1 MSQTRFPLFPLAILI
16 IIGLLIGGGFAIHRI
31 SWLDGYK
38 TGQLVARGA
47 DGAVMP
53 YPPYRPSCVGPLLTL
68 GVIFLLLL
76 VAGKFFRFWAWKAAS
91 GSGASPAGPKSERW
105 VKHWHRH
112 RPHGP
117 MPPWCWG
124 WDEPSEEETMEPE
137 SDADTGD
144 TDVRAEA

>member
-16 IIGLLIGGGFAIHRI
+16 IIGLLIMGGFSIHRI
-31 SWLDGYK
+31 SWMDGYK

-53 YPPYRPSCVGPLLTL
+53 YPPYQSGCGGPLLTL
-68 GVIFLLLL
+68 GVIFLLFL
-76 VAGKFFRFWAWKAAS
+76 VVGKFFRFWAWKMAR
-91 GSGASPAGPKSERW
+91 GPWMMAHGLKGERW
-105 VKHWHRH
+105 ARHWH

-124 WDEPSEEETMEPE
+124 WEEPSKEETEEAQAEPDVE
-137 SDADTGD
+137 TDA
-144 TDVRAEA
+144 AEV